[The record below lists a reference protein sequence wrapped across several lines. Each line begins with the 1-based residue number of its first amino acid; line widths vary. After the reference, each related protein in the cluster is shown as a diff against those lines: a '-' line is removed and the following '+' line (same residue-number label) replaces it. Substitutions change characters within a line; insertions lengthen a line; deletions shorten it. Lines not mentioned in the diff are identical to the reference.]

1 MHTFVNERMTL
12 DSSTMLLQLRNR
24 YWRKIDERKLG
35 NCRLILS
42 KNRLNF
48 RFRLTQSNTIS
59 ELNHIILIFFCG
71 KLFQCLGITQIFLKD
86 VNVNFSSKLMN

>member
-59 ELNHIILIFFCG
+59 ELNHTIIIFFCG
-71 KLFQCLGITQIFLKD
+71 KSKT
-86 VNVNFSSKLMN
+86 FSMSWHHSNISKGCKC